1 MDFERGAPPF
11 RFLFFSHFGKGYSK
25 EEPMITISNIGQN
38 TATEGQKNTPSPRT
52 NKAETKAAV
61 PVSPVNEEM
70 KDSVAQISQ
79 ETQKVKAQI
88 EQIQSLTN
96 NLGTKLQFNVNEQ
109 LGKVVV
115 KVVDPSTDKVIK
127 EIPSE
132 EIQTMQIRIKEAIGL
147 IFDQQI

>member
-1 MDFERGAPPF
+1 
-11 RFLFFSHFGKGYSK
+11 
-25 EEPMITISNIGQN
+25 MITISNIGQN
-38 TATEGQKNTPSPRT
+38 LATDGQKNTTSLRT
-52 NKAETKAAV
+52 NKADAKASV
-61 PVSPVNEEM
+61 NVSPVNEEM
-70 KDSVAQISQ
+70 KDSVAATSQ
-79 ETQKVKAQI
+79 EAQKVKAQI
-88 EQIQSLTN
+88 EQIQNLTN

>member
-1 MDFERGAPPF
+1 
-11 RFLFFSHFGKGYSK
+11 
-25 EEPMITISNIGQN
+25 MITISNIGQ
-38 TATEGQKNTPSPRT
+38 TVATEGQKVSSSPR
-52 NKAETKAAV
+52 NKTETKTSAAIAM
-61 PVSPVNEEM
+61 SQSAPVNQELNTTAA
-70 KDSVAQISQ
+70 DISQ

-88 EQIQSLTN
+88 KEIQDLTD
-96 NLGTKLQFNVNEQ
+96 NLGTKVQFNVNEQ
-109 LGKVVV
+109 LGKVIV

>member
-1 MDFERGAPPF
+1 
-11 RFLFFSHFGKGYSK
+11 
-25 EEPMITISNIGQN
+25 MITISNIGQN
-38 TATEGQKNTPSPRT
+38 VATEGQKTTKSPHKD
-52 NKAETKAAV
+52 KAESTAL
-61 PVSPVNEEM
+61 VSEVQVNQEM
-70 KDSVAQISQ
+70 NATASDISQ
-79 ETQKVKAQI
+79 EIQKTKAQVK
-88 EQIQSLTN
+88 QIQDLTD
-96 NLGTKLQFNVNEQ
+96 NLGTKVQFNVNEQ